1 MDYMQPPRTRASG
14 FRGGVILSEVG
25 YYELLKTNKK
35 FRTFWFAA
43 VISMMGEW
51 FNTIA
56 LFTLIL
62 KYSGSEAMLGFLFT
76 IRMLGFAVLQPITGL
91 LSDRWSRKWIMVVS
105 NLLQVGLA
113 LCFLLVDGPEDMW
126 WLIGLSGVMMVLHG
140 AYMTAE
146 RAALP
151 NIVSK
156 EELATANALDAA
168 TWSTALATGAFLGGL
183 VVSEYGVNVAF
194 IIDSLTFLLGALIL
208 LPLRVP
214 QNVSNDMKG
223 PILSTAFANI
233 KAGFSRLISEPRLKR
248 IVFAKTTWNLAG
260 GGLAAVFLVLAGS
273 RMSPGEMAAGIGL
286 FFMARGI
293 GTGIGPI
300 IARKY
305 LVDKNKWPALVG
317 ILVSVS
323 GFFYLLIGITIFE
336 NLYLTIGLVII
347 AHSASGANWVLSTI
361 LTQQWVEDE
370 VRGRVFSIDMLLM
383 SISFSLS
390 TFTAGWLLDNTDLSL
405 KLGMIWF
412 ACAMIFFGI
421 IFTMW
426 RPDNQAVQ
434 TA

>member
-1 MDYMQPPRTRASG
+1 MQPPRTRASG

-25 YYELLKTNKK
+25 YFELLKTNKK

-62 KYSGSEAMLGFLFT
+62 KYSGSEAMLGLLFT

-126 WLIGLSGVMMVLHG
+126 WLIGLSGLMMVLHG

-323 GFFYLLIGITIFE
+323 GFFYLLIGITLFE

-390 TFTAGWLLDNTDLSL
+390 TFSAGWLLDNTDLSL

>member
-1 MDYMQPPRTRASG
+1 M
-14 FRGGVILSEVG
+14 ILKEIG
-25 YYELLKTNKK
+25 YFELLKNNSR
-35 FRTFWFAA
+35 FRIFWAAA

-62 KYSGSEAMLGFLFT
+62 QHSGSEAMLGLLFT
-76 IRMLGFAVLQPITGL
+76 IRMLGFAILQPITGL
-91 LSDRWSRKWIMVVS
+91 LADRWSRKWIMIIS
-105 NLLQVGLA
+105 NLVQVGLA
-113 LCFLLVDGPEDMW
+113 LCFLMVDGPEDMW
-126 WLIGLSGVMMVLHG
+126 WLVGLSGVMMILHG

-151 NIVSK
+151 NIVAE

-168 TWSTALATGAFLGGL
+168 TWSTALATGAFLGGI
-183 VVSEYGVNVAF
+183 VVSTYGVNTAF
-194 IIDSLTFLLGALIL
+194 IIDSITFLIGALIL
-208 LPLRVP
+208 LPLNLP
-214 QNVSNDMKG
+214 QTVSKDMKG
-223 PILSTAFANI
+223 PIFRTAFQNI
-233 KAGFSRLISEPRLKR
+233 KAGFVRLIDEPRLKR

-260 GGLAAVFLVLAGS
+260 GGLAAVFLVIAGS

-305 LVDKNKWPALVG
+305 LINKSKWPALVG

-323 GFFYLLIGITIFE
+323 GFFYLIIGITLFE
-336 NLYLTIGLVII
+336 NLYLTIALII
-347 AHSASGANWVLSTI
+347 LAHAASGANWVLSTI

-383 SISFSLS
+383 SVSFSFS
-390 TFTAGWLLDNTDLSL
+390 TFTAGWLLNNTELTL
-405 KLGMIWF
+405 KMGMIWF
-412 ACAMIFFGI
+412 SCAMIAFGI

-426 RPDNQAVQ
+426 RPSAHSVQ
-434 TA
+434 TS

>member
-1 MDYMQPPRTRASG
+1 M
-14 FRGGVILSEVG
+14 ILSEVG
-25 YYELLKTNKK
+25 YFELLKTNKK

-62 KYSGSEAMLGFLFT
+62 KYSGSEAMLGLLFT

-156 EELATANALDAA
+156 DELATANALDAA

-208 LPLRVP
+208 IPLTVP

-233 KAGFSRLISEPRLKR
+233 KAGFSRLIGEPRLKR

-305 LVDKNKWPALVG
+305 LVDKKKWPALVG

-323 GFFYLLIGITIFE
+323 GFFYLLIGITLFE

-390 TFTAGWLLDNTDLSL
+390 TFSAGWLLDNTNLSL

-434 TA
+434 SA

>member
-1 MDYMQPPRTRASG
+1 
-14 FRGGVILSEVG
+14 VILKEIG
-25 YYELLKTNKK
+25 YIELLKKNSK
-35 FRTFWFAA
+35 FRRFWAAA

-62 KYSGSEAMLGFLFT
+62 KYSGSEAMLGLLFT

-91 LSDRWSRKWIMVVS
+91 LADRWSRKWIMVIS

-113 LCFLLVDGPEDMW
+113 LCFLMVDGPEDMW
-126 WLIGLSGVMMVLHG
+126 WLLGLSGIMMILHG

-151 NIVSK
+151 NIVEAS
-156 EELATANALDAA
+156 ELATANALDAA

-183 VVSEYGVNVAF
+183 VVANYGVDVAF
-194 IIDSLTFLLGALIL
+194 VIDSATFLIGALIL
-208 LPLRVP
+208 IPLRIP
-214 QNVSNDMKG
+214 QNVSADMRG
-223 PILSTAFANI
+223 PIFKTAYGNI
-233 KAGFSRLISEPRLKR
+233 KAGFVRLISEPRLKR

-260 GGLAAVFLVLAGS
+260 GGLAAVFLVIAGS

-300 IARKY
+300 LARKY
-305 LVDKNKWPALVG
+305 LVNKNRWPALVG

-323 GFFYLLIGITIFE
+323 GFFYLLIGLTLFE
-336 NLYLTIGLVII
+336 NLYLTLFLIVL
-347 AHSASGANWVLSTI
+347 AHAASGANWVLSTI
-361 LTQQWVEDE
+361 LTQEWVEDE
-370 VRGRVFSIDMLLM
+370 MRGRVFSIDMLLM
-383 SISFSLS
+383 AVSFSFS
-390 TFTAGWLLDNTDLSL
+390 TYAAGWLRDNAEMSL
-405 KLGMIWF
+405 NLGIIWF
-412 ACAMIFFGI
+412 ACAMIGFGI

-426 RPDNQAVQ
+426 RPDQHSIKN
-434 TA
+434 T

>member
-1 MDYMQPPRTRASG
+1 MQPPRTRASG

-25 YYELLKTNKK
+25 YFELLKSNKK

-62 KYSGSEAMLGFLFT
+62 KYSGSEAMLGLLFT

-156 EELATANALDAA
+156 DELATANALDAA

-323 GFFYLLIGITIFE
+323 GFFYLLIGITLFE

-347 AHSASGANWVLSTI
+347 AHAASGANWVLSTI

>member
-1 MDYMQPPRTRASG
+1 
-14 FRGGVILSEVG
+14 VILKEIG
-25 YYELLKTNKK
+25 YFELLKKNAK
-35 FRTFWFAA
+35 FRRFWAAA

-62 KYSGSEAMLGFLFT
+62 KYSGSEAMLGLLFT
-76 IRMLGFAVLQPITGL
+76 IRMLGFALLQPITGL
-91 LSDRWSRKWIMVVS
+91 LADRWSRKWIMVIS
-105 NLLQVGLA
+105 NLIQVGLA
-113 LCFLLVDGPEDMW
+113 LCFLMVDGPEDMW
-126 WLIGLSGVMMVLHG
+126 WLLGLSGIMMILHG

-151 NIVSK
+151 NIV
-156 EELATANALDAA
+156 EENELATANALDAA

-183 VVSEYGVNVAF
+183 VVANYGVDVAF
-194 IIDSLTFLLGALIL
+194 VIDSTTFLIGALIL
-208 LPLRVP
+208 IPLRIP
-214 QNVSNDMKG
+214 QEVSDDMRG
-223 PILSTAFANI
+223 PIFKTAYGNI
-233 KAGFSRLISEPRLKR
+233 KAGFVRLISEPRLKR

-260 GGLAAVFLVLAGS
+260 GGLAGVFLVIAGS

-305 LVDKNKWPALVG
+305 LVNKSRWPALVG

-323 GFFYLLIGITIFE
+323 GFFYLLIGLTLFE
-336 NLYLTIGLVII
+336 NLYLTLFLVVI
-347 AHSASGANWVLSTI
+347 AHAASGANWVLSTI

-370 VRGRVFSIDMLLM
+370 MRGRVFSIDMLLM
-383 SISFSLS
+383 AASFSIS
-390 TFTAGWLLDNTDLSL
+390 TYTAGWLRDNTEMSL
-405 KLGMIWF
+405 NLGIIWF
-412 ACAMIFFGI
+412 SCAMIGFGI

-426 RPDNQAVQ
+426 RPDQHSINN
-434 TA
+434 T

>member
-1 MDYMQPPRTRASG
+1 LKE
-14 FRGGVILSEVG
+14 IG
-25 YYELLKTNKK
+25 YFELLKKNAK
-35 FRTFWFAA
+35 FRRFWAAA

-62 KYSGSEAMLGFLFT
+62 KYSGSEAMLGLLFT
-76 IRMLGFAVLQPITGL
+76 IRMLGFALLQPITGL
-91 LSDRWSRKWIMVVS
+91 LADRWSRKWIMVIS
-105 NLLQVGLA
+105 NLIQVGLA
-113 LCFLLVDGPEDMW
+113 LCFLMVDGPEDMW
-126 WLIGLSGVMMVLHG
+126 WLLGLSGIMMILHG

-151 NIVSK
+151 NIV
-156 EELATANALDAA
+156 EENELATANALDAA

-183 VVSEYGVNVAF
+183 VVANYGVDVAF
-194 IIDSLTFLLGALIL
+194 VIDSTTFLIGALIL
-208 LPLRVP
+208 IPLRIP
-214 QNVSNDMKG
+214 QEVSDDMRG
-223 PILSTAFANI
+223 PIFKTAYGNI
-233 KAGFSRLISEPRLKR
+233 KAGFVRLISEPRLKR

-260 GGLAAVFLVLAGS
+260 GGLAGVFLVIAGS

-305 LVDKNKWPALVG
+305 LVNKSRWPALVG

-323 GFFYLLIGITIFE
+323 GFFYLLIGLTLFE
-336 NLYLTIGLVII
+336 NLYLTLFLVVI
-347 AHSASGANWVLSTI
+347 AHAASGANWVLSTI

-370 VRGRVFSIDMLLM
+370 MRGRVFSIDMLLM
-383 SISFSLS
+383 AASFSIS
-390 TFTAGWLLDNTDLSL
+390 TYTAGWLRDNTEMSL
-405 KLGMIWF
+405 NLGIIWF
-412 ACAMIFFGI
+412 SCAMIGFGI

-426 RPDNQAVQ
+426 RPDQHSINN
-434 TA
+434 T